1 MWLVAAVLLCIV
13 LLLLARLRTLRST
26 LGRLADAAESGKPFL
41 YDIASEWGSRY
52 HLERLSRTYNRLTT
66 EREKSSRQEQSYL
79 RQLEVTLGN
88 LTEAVVVV
96 DNSGRLYL
104 ANPAARGLFG
114 IAGTLEGQKIESVIQ
129 SAKFLEFMR
138 KIRYEENPGRG
149 HIEILSGRQTLFL
162 EVAGARIPDSGDT
175 SRDLTLF
182 VMHDVTN
189 LKRLEGVRKEFVAN
203 VSHELRTP
211 VTIIKGYSD
220 TLLDDYDTLKDAD
233 RLRFLEKIHKNVSR
247 LHLLLE
253 DLLVLSRLEWETDSL
268 HREPVS
274 LQKIIADAVE
284 NFQQRLGTGVAE
296 VCLELDDRGDKAML
310 DSVKIS
316 QVFQNLLDNTI
327 RYAKGF
333 DCLCIATELKGDTL
347 AISVQDNGC
356 GIPEADVEHIFERF
370 YRVDKGRSR
379 ESGGTGLGLSIVKHI
394 VQLHGGEVR
403 ASSVEGEG
411 TRIEIDIPFIAV
423 EDGLNENG
431 SEYRGI
437 PRESVRDASLP
448 EART

>member
-1 MWLVAAVLLCIV
+1 MLLIAAVLFFIALW
-13 LLLLARLRTLRST
+13 LWLRLRYLRNTLS
-26 LGRLADAAESGKPFL
+26 RLADAAESGKAFL
-41 YDIASEWGSRY
+41 YDIEADWGRRY
-52 HLERLSRTYNRLTT
+52 HLERLSQIYNRMSA
-66 EREKSSRQEQSYL
+66 EREKSNRQEQSYL
-79 RQLEVTLGN
+79 RQLEITLGN
-88 LTEAVVVV
+88 LTEAVIVV

-114 IAGTLEGQKIESVIQ
+114 ITGPLEGQKIESVIQ
-129 SAKFLEFMR
+129 SSKFLEFMR

-149 HIEILSGRQTLFL
+149 QIEMLSGRQTLFL

-182 VMHDVTN
+182 VLHDVSN

-220 TLLDDYDTLKDAD
+220 TLLEDFDQLTDAD
-233 RLRFLEKIHKNVSR
+233 RKRFLEKIHKNVAR

-253 DLLVLSRLEWETDSL
+253 DLLALSRLEWETESL
-268 HREPVS
+268 YRQPAS
-274 LQKIIADAVE
+274 LKKIIGDAVE
-284 NFQQRLGTGVAE
+284 NFQQRIGTGVAE
-296 VCLELDDRGDKAML
+296 VCLELDETSDEAMV
-310 DSVKIS
+310 DPVKIS

-333 DCLCIATELKGDTL
+333 DCLCISTRRDGDHLYIT
-347 AISVQDNGC
+347 VQDNGC
-356 GIPEADVEHIFERF
+356 GIPEDDVEHIFERF

-394 VQLHGGEVR
+394 VQLHGGTVH
-403 ASSVEGEG
+403 AVSAPGEG
-411 TRIEIDIPFIAV
+411 TRIEIDIPYISPDDEP
-423 EDGLNENG
+423 EDD
-431 SEYRGI
+431 SAQ
-437 PRESVRDASLP
+437 SRDATTQP
-448 EART
+448 A